1 VISRIAPPS
10 PPPIP
15 AASAIVD
22 VWLAAPVTVDDVVD
36 GDGDDDG
43 NDLDELVCDGMYSM
57 KSNHA
62 VHGQLGL
69 VFLITSVCVVP
80 FRASD
85 ANI

>member
-10 PPPIP
+10 PPPMP

-22 VWLAAPVTVDDVVD
+22 VWLAAPEDDVVD

-69 VFLITSVCVVP
+69 VFLITSVCVVS